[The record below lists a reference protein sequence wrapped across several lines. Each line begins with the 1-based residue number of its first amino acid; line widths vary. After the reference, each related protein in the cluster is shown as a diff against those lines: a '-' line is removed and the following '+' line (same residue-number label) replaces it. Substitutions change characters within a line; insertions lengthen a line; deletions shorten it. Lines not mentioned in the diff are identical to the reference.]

1 MFISTDIRLNR
12 LDYDQYKKLH
22 VNYNIMNKIW
32 QGRLDGEELLYHRIF
47 QRVKEEIDYNAVST
61 KDFVLHG
68 FAVDEGVSRNKGR
81 QGAKDAP
88 DMIRRNMSNFPVILP
103 DFSLLDF
110 GNITC
115 DDGNLENAQQNLAN
129 KISDVLLKGG
139 RSLVLGGGHEVTY
152 GHYSGVKKAFAG
164 QKIGIINF
172 DAHFDNREPENGV
185 GASSGTGFWQIAQ
198 EGEINSLHIGI
209 QRNSNTLKLFDT
221 AHQFGMKYIL
231 ADELFF
237 ENLPSVYERVNQL
250 TESVDVLYMTI
261 CMDVFNASIAPGV
274 SASAYN
280 GIFADAAFMHLYKHI
295 LKSEKLQALD
305 IAEVNPQF
313 DIQERT
319 GRLAASLVN
328 EWFMI

>member
-1 MFISTDIRLNR
+1 
-12 LDYDQYKKLH
+12 
-22 VNYNIMNKIW
+22 MNTIW

-47 QRVKEEIDYNAVST
+47 QRVNEGNNYELIST

-68 FAVDEGVSRNKGR
+68 FAVDEGVRRNKGR
-81 QGAKDAP
+81 QGAKEAP
-88 DMIRRNMSNFPVILP
+88 DIIRKNMANFPVISP

-115 DDGNLENAQQNLAN
+115 EDGRLEEVQHQLAKN
-129 KISDVLLKGG
+129 VSKVLLKGG
-139 RSLVLGGGHEVTY
+139 KSVVLGGGHEVMY
-152 GHYSGVKKAFAG
+152 GHYLGLKTAFPE
-164 QKIGIINF
+164 QKIGVINI
-172 DAHFDNREPENGV
+172 DAHFDNRMPEDGA

-221 AHQFGMKYIL
+221 AHQYKMKYIL

-237 ENLPSVYERVNQL
+237 ENLPSVYQRINDLVD
-250 TESVDVLYMTI
+250 SVDYVYLTI
-261 CMDVFNASIAPGV
+261 CMDVFNASVAPGV

-280 GIFADAAFMHLYKHI
+280 GIFADAAFMHFYRHI
-295 LKSEKLQALD
+295 LKSEKLLALD
-305 IAEVNPQF
+305 VAEVNPVY

-319 GRLAASLVN
+319 GRLAATLIN
-328 EWFMI
+328 EWFMV

>member
-1 MFISTDIRLNR
+1 M
-12 LDYDQYKKLH
+12 
-22 VNYNIMNKIW
+22 IW

-47 QRVKEEIDYNAVST
+47 QRVKAESNYDLIST
-61 KDFVLHG
+61 NDFVLHG
-68 FAVDEGVSRNKGR
+68 FAVDEGVRRNKGR

-88 DMIRRNMSNFPVILP
+88 DVIRKNMSNFPVIRP

-115 DDGNLENAQQNLAN
+115 EDGNLENTQNELAKN
-129 KISDVLLKGG
+129 VSKVLLKGG
-139 RSLVLGGGHEVTY
+139 KSLVLGGGHEVTF
-152 GHYSGVKKAFAG
+152 GHYRGVKTAFQE

-172 DAHFDNREPENGV
+172 DAHFDNRQPENGV

-237 ENLPSVYERVNQL
+237 ENLPSIYERVNEL
-250 TESVDVLYMTI
+250 AESVDFLYMTI

-280 GIFADAAFMHLYKHI
+280 GIFADAAFMHLYRHI
-295 LKSEKLQALD
+295 LRNEKLIALD
-305 IAEVNPQF
+305 IAEVNPVL
-313 DIQERT
+313 DILDHT
-319 GRLAASLVN
+319 ARLAASLAN

>member
-1 MFISTDIRLNR
+1 M
-12 LDYDQYKKLH
+12 
-22 VNYNIMNKIW
+22 IW
-32 QGRLDGEELLYHRIF
+32 QGRLDGEELLHHRIF
-47 QRVKEEIDYNAVST
+47 QRVKEENNYDTIST
-61 KDFVLHG
+61 NDFVLHG
-68 FAVDEGVSRNKGR
+68 FAVDEGVRRNKGR

-88 DMIRRNMSNFPVILP
+88 DVIRKNMSNFPVIRP

-115 DDGNLENAQQNLAN
+115 EDGNLENTQNELAKN
-129 KISDVLLKGG
+129 VSKVLLKGG
-139 RSLVLGGGHEVTY
+139 KSLVLGGGHEVTF
-152 GHYSGVKKAFAG
+152 GHYRGVKTAFQE

-172 DAHFDNREPENGV
+172 DAHFDNRQPQNGV
-185 GASSGTGFWQIAQ
+185 GVSSGTGFWQIAQ

-237 ENLPSVYERVNQL
+237 ENLPSIYERVNEL
-250 TESVDVLYMTI
+250 AESVDFLYVTI
-261 CMDVFNASIAPGV
+261 CMDVFNAAIAPGV

-280 GIFADAAFMHLYKHI
+280 GIFADSAFMHLYRHI
-295 LKSEKLQALD
+295 LKNEKLIALD
-305 IAEVNPQF
+305 IAEVNPSF
-313 DIQERT
+313 DIQDHT
-319 GRLAASLVN
+319 ARLAASLAN

>member
-1 MFISTDIRLNR
+1 M
-12 LDYDQYKKLH
+12 
-22 VNYNIMNKIW
+22 IW

-47 QRVKEEIDYNAVST
+47 QRVKAESNYDLIST
-61 KDFVLHG
+61 NDFVLHG
-68 FAVDEGVSRNKGR
+68 FAVDEGVRRNKGR

-88 DMIRRNMSNFPVILP
+88 DVIRKNMSNFPVIRP

-115 DDGNLENAQQNLAN
+115 EDGNLENTQNELAKN
-129 KISDVLLKGG
+129 VSKVLLKGG
-139 RSLVLGGGHEVTY
+139 KSLVLGGGHEVTF
-152 GHYSGVKKAFAG
+152 GHYRGVKTAFQE

-172 DAHFDNREPENGV
+172 DAHFDNRQPENGV

-237 ENLPSVYERVNQL
+237 ENLPSIYERVNEL
-250 TESVDVLYMTI
+250 AESVDFLYMTI

-280 GIFADAAFMHLYKHI
+280 GIFADAAFMHLYRHI
-295 LKSEKLQALD
+295 LRNEKLIALD
-305 IAEVNPQF
+305 IAEVNPGL
-313 DIQERT
+313 DIQDHT
-319 GRLAASLVN
+319 ARLAASLAN

>member
-1 MFISTDIRLNR
+1 M
-12 LDYDQYKKLH
+12 
-22 VNYNIMNKIW
+22 IW

-47 QRVKEEIDYNAVST
+47 QRVKAENNYDAIST
-61 KDFVLHG
+61 NDFVLHG
-68 FAVDEGVSRNKGR
+68 FAVDEGVRRNKGK

-88 DMIRRNMSNFPVILP
+88 DIIRKNMSNFPVIRP
-103 DFSLLDF
+103 DFSLIDF

-115 DDGNLENAQQNLAN
+115 EDGNLENTQNELA
-129 KISDVLLKGG
+129 KKVSKVLLKGG
-139 RSLVLGGGHEVTY
+139 KSLVLGGGHEVTF
-152 GHYSGVKKAFAG
+152 GHYRGVKTAFQE

-172 DAHFDNREPENGV
+172 DAHFDNRQPENGV

-237 ENLPSVYERVNQL
+237 ENLPSIYERVNEL
-250 TESVDVLYMTI
+250 AEAVDFLYMTI

-280 GIFADAAFMHLYKHI
+280 GIFADAAFMHLYRHI
-295 LKSEKLQALD
+295 LRNEKLIALD
-305 IAEVNPQF
+305 IAEVNPEL
-313 DIQERT
+313 DIQDHT
-319 GRLAASLVN
+319 ARLAASLAN

>member
-1 MFISTDIRLNR
+1 M
-12 LDYDQYKKLH
+12 
-22 VNYNIMNKIW
+22 IW
-32 QGRLDGEELLYHRIF
+32 QGRLDGEELLHHRIF
-47 QRVKEEIDYNAVST
+47 QRVKEENNYDTIST
-61 KDFVLHG
+61 NDFVLHG
-68 FAVDEGVSRNKGR
+68 FAVDEGVRRNKGR
-81 QGAKDAP
+81 QGAKDAT
-88 DMIRRNMSNFPVILP
+88 DVIRKNMSNFPVIRP

-115 DDGNLENAQQNLAN
+115 EDGNLENTQNELAKN
-129 KISDVLLKGG
+129 VSKVLLKGG
-139 RSLVLGGGHEVTY
+139 KSLVLGGGHEVTF
-152 GHYSGVKKAFAG
+152 GHYRGVKTAFQE

-172 DAHFDNREPENGV
+172 DAHFDNRQPEDGI

-237 ENLPSVYERVNQL
+237 ENLPSIYERVNEL
-250 TESVDVLYMTI
+250 AESVDFLYVTI
-261 CMDVFNASIAPGV
+261 CMDVFNAAIAPGV

-280 GIFADAAFMHLYKHI
+280 GIFADSAFMHLYRHI
-295 LKSEKLQALD
+295 LKNEKLIALD
-305 IAEVNPQF
+305 IAEVNPSF
-313 DIQERT
+313 DIQDHT
-319 GRLAASLVN
+319 ARLAASLAN